1 MEKKLLID
9 TMTFEPVQEVLNE
22 SINDT
27 TGRKPFIVKGILQRA
42 ESKNQN
48 GRIYPY
54 STLLRES
61 NSYEENFVKE
71 RRALGEL
78 DHAQNEIVNLK
89 NVSHNITSL
98 KWEGKDLLGTIEIL
112 TTPSGNILRELF
124 KSNIRLG
131 VSSRSMGSLKKI
143 SEGVDMVND
152 DLSIVCWDF
161 VSNPSVQGAFVYPEQ
176 QSLSEGIIYNKI
188 TNKWELIENIIQD
201 IFEEIS

>member
-9 TMTFEPVQEVLNE
+9 TMTFEPIPEVLNE

-54 STLLRES
+54 QTLFREAKH
-61 NSYEENFVKE
+61 YMDTCVKE
-71 RRALGEL
+71 RRAVGEC
-78 DHAQNEIVNLK
+78 DHPNSEVVNLK
-89 NVSHNITSL
+89 NASHNIIDMH
-98 KWEGKDLLGTIEIL
+98 WEGNDLLGTIEIL
-112 TTPSGNILRELF
+112 STPSGNILRELF
-124 KSNIRLG
+124 KSNIRVG
-131 VSSRSMGSLKKI
+131 ISSRSMGSLKKI

-152 DLSIVCWDF
+152 DLTIVCWDF
-161 VSNPSVQGAFVYPEQ
+161 CSTPSVQGAFVYPDQ
-176 QSLSEGIIYNKI
+176 QTLSEGLIYNKI
-188 TNKWELIENIIQD
+188 TNKWENVENIIRD